1 LEPETQ
7 KKILDAGNRFLA
19 EVCEAS
25 DSKVKNY
32 EEMNEF
38 VRLKIHEYGNKTLSA
53 LLLDW
58 VRKQL
63 PSDNNDQLLKPENLE
78 LYLTAMDTREKAE
91 ALLLDAPEP
100 DPDSLN
106 KTLKALRFLLPSI
119 RQVLLPVA
127 KRLPHYPGG
136 RPRVLVGA
144 SKRQAI
150 RDEIASLN
158 AYGFPLKNAQQRV
171 ANEEGV
177 GLRTI
182 QNIWRENRPRRKR
195 SNKLNSKNDKI

>member
-1 LEPETQ
+1 MEPETQ

-91 ALLLDAPEP
+91 FVARCEAIAALSGWSSQGIGWGLEAAS
-100 DPDSLN
+100 DP
-106 KTLKALRFLLPSI
+106 R
-119 RQVLLPVA
+119 
-127 KRLPHYPGG
+127 
-136 RPRVLVGA
+136 
-144 SKRQAI
+144 
-150 RDEIASLN
+150 
-158 AYGFPLKNAQQRV
+158 
-171 ANEEGV
+171 
-177 GLRTI
+177 
-182 QNIWRENRPRRKR
+182 
-195 SNKLNSKNDKI
+195 